1 MNSVLTASL
10 IGTLLMR
17 QSQGLLKILLV
28 SVVSLAEFNA
38 DHDVKSNQ
46 NSIMFPVCRSAV
58 LGVWPGGGGHLHQL
72 H

>member
-38 DHDVKSNQ
+38 E
-46 NSIMFPVCRSAV
+46 
-58 LGVWPGGGGHLHQL
+58 
-72 H
+72 